1 MNNTIMAAG
10 HICLDITPFIPVKSH
25 VSLTDIFTP
34 GKLTN
39 VDTAC
44 LSTGGAVA
52 NTGGSLAKMGFDVKL
67 NGKIGNDEFGRIIKN
82 IVGPEAARS
91 FTVVNGEQTSYSVV
105 LAIPGFDRMFLHCP
119 GCNDTFSADDIDYE
133 AAEQCGIFHF
143 GYPTLM
149 AAIFAK
155 DGAECENM
163 FRRVKQK
170 STVTSMDLTL
180 PDPQSPSG
188 KADWKKILTSTF
200 KYLDIFVPSAE
211 EIAYMLN
218 RDLFKRCQ
226 ETARLN
232 SCDPVEAYSPTDCI
246 SLLDEMLCLG
256 VKIAGIKLGAKGLML
271 KTASLKDIESLQLF
285 DQQTASQWADRLL
298 WGNTFKVDK
307 VVSATGAGDAAIAGL
322 LGAIAKNL
330 KPEQAILA
338 ANTAGAMNVRNA
350 DALSGI
356 GNWNEI
362 TKWIDGKGL
371 DINTACPDETLFKPA
386 ELKGVF
392 QG

>member
-10 HICLDITPFIPVKSH
+10 HICLDITPVVPGSQDV
-25 VSLTDIFTP
+25 LLNDIFTP

-39 VDTAC
+39 VSNAC

-91 FTVVNGEQTSYSVV
+91 FTVVDGEQTSYSVV

-119 GCNDTFSADDIDYE
+119 GCNDTFGADDIDYE
-133 AAEQCGIFHF
+133 AAEKCAIFHF

-149 AAIFAK
+149 AAMFAK

-163 FRRVKQK
+163 FRRIKHK
-170 STVTSMDLTL
+170 PTLTSMDVTL

-188 KADWKKILTSTF
+188 KADWKKILTAAL
-200 KYLDIFVPSAE
+200 KYLDIFVPSVE

-218 RDLFKRCQ
+218 RDLFERRK
-226 ETARLN
+226 ETARQKN
-232 SCDPVEAYSPTDCI
+232 CDPVETYSPADCI
-246 SLLDEMLCLG
+246 SLLDEMLGLG

-271 KTASLKDIESLQLF
+271 KTASLKDIQSLQLF
-285 DQQTASQWADRLL
+285 DRQTACQWADRLL

-330 KPEQAILA
+330 EPEQAILA

-356 GNWNEI
+356 GSWTEI

-371 DINTACPDETLFKPA
+371 DINTDCPDETLFKPA